1 MILRATYNPLEP
13 DACGLQDNGSTH
25 QSITSDGRA
34 SLPPDYTLHRQ
45 FCECGNKATI
55 KRGNA
60 KICQRCADI
69 DSKSP
74 PYVVGKKRYWG
85 APTQREYSVTL
96 GGWA

>member
-1 MILRATYNPLEP
+1 MTLRATYNPLEP
-13 DACGLQDNGSTH
+13 DTANGLRDKGSTH
-25 QSITSDGRA
+25 QAPTQDGRA
-34 SLPPDYTLHRQ
+34 SLPDYTLHRQ

-96 GGWA
+96 GGWK

>member
-1 MILRATYNPLEP
+1 MILRAPNNSVEP
-13 DACGLQDNGSTH
+13 DACGLRDQGSTH
-25 QSITSDGRA
+25 QAITSDGRA
-34 SLPPDYTLHRQ
+34 SLPDYTLFRQ
-45 FCECGNKATI
+45 FCDCGNKATI
-55 KRGNA
+55 KRNNA

>member
-1 MILRATYNPLEP
+1 MILRAPNNSVEP
-13 DACGLQDNGSTH
+13 HACGLRDQGSTH
-25 QSITSDGRA
+25 QAPTQDGRA
-34 SLPPDYTLHRQ
+34 SLPDYTLNRQ
-45 FCECGNKATI
+45 FCECGNKAEI

-74 PYVVGKKRYWG
+74 PYVVGKKRDWG

-96 GGWA
+96 GGWE

>member
-1 MILRATYNPLEP
+1 MILRAPNNSVDP
-13 DACGLQDNGSTH
+13 DACGLRDKGSTH
-25 QSITSDGRA
+25 QAPTQDGRA
-34 SLPPDYTLHRQ
+34 SLLPDYTLHRQ